1 MELTE
6 NTLQVLRNFA
16 SIHQNIVIQEGNIL
30 RTVSE
35 AKTVLA
41 RSEIDVDFPSSFGVY
56 DLGELLSVLSLVESP
71 RIAFDEKFL
80 TISDGSG
87 RSSVKYFYSDP
98 NILTSSTKDI
108 SMPDPDVSFRLD
120 RETMNK
126 IKRAAS
132 VFGHTEV
139 SVTKED
145 GAIILTVLNNEDPTS
160 NTLKIMVDGS
170 SDLNDFKLIFNINNL
185 KMIDGDYDV
194 NLSSKLISHFVNT
207 ESNVEYWVALQKTS
221 KF

>member
-16 SIHQNIVIQEGNIL
+16 SIHQNIVIQEGNVL

-41 RSEIDVDFPSSFGVY
+41 RSEIDVEFPSSFGVY

-80 TISDGSG
+80 TIADGSG

-98 NILTSSTKDI
+98 NILTSSSKDI

-120 RETMNK
+120 RDTMNK

-132 VFGHTEV
+132 VFGHTDV

-145 GAIILTVLNNEDPTS
+145 GSIVLTVLNNEDPTA
-160 NTLKIMVDGS
+160 NTMKIVVDGS
-170 SDLNDFKLIFNINNL
+170 SDLDDFKLIFNINNL

-194 NLSSKLISHFVNT
+194 YLSSKLISHFVNT

-221 KF
+221 KI

>member
-1 MELTE
+1 MELSE

-41 RSEIDVDFPSSFGVY
+41 RSEVDVDFPSSFGVY

-120 RETMNK
+120 RETMSK

-194 NLSSKLISHFVNT
+194 SLSSKLISHFVNT

>member
-1 MELTE
+1 MELTD

-16 SIHQNIVIQEGNIL
+16 SIHSNIVIQEGNIL

-41 RSEIDVDFPSSFGVY
+41 RSEVDVEFPASFGVY
-56 DLGELLSVLSLVESP
+56 DLGEFLSVLSLVESP
-71 RIAFDEKFL
+71 RIAFEEKFL

-98 NILTSSTKDI
+98 NILTSSSKDI

-120 RETMNK
+120 RETMSK
-126 IKRAAS
+126 IKRASS

-145 GAIILTVLNNEDPTS
+145 GAIVLTVLNNEDPTS

-170 SDLNDFKLIFNINNL
+170 SDLDGFNLIFNINNL

-194 NLSSKLISHFVNT
+194 YLSSKLISHFVNT

>member
-120 RETMNK
+120 RETMSK
-126 IKRAAS
+126 IKRASS

-194 NLSSKLISHFVNT
+194 YLSSKLISHFVNT

>member
-16 SIHQNIVIQEGNIL
+16 SIHQNIVIQEGNVL

-41 RSEIDVDFPSSFGVY
+41 RSEIDVEFPSSFGVY

-80 TISDGSG
+80 TIADGSG

-98 NILTSSTKDI
+98 NILTSSSKDI
-108 SMPDPDVSFRLD
+108 SMPDHDVSFRLD
-120 RETMNK
+120 RDTMNK

-145 GAIILTVLNNEDPTS
+145 GSIVLTVLNNEDPTS
-160 NTLKIMVDGS
+160 NTMKIVVDGS
-170 SDLNDFKLIFNINNL
+170 SDLDDFKLIFNINNL

-194 NLSSKLISHFVNT
+194 YLSSKLISHFVNT

-221 KF
+221 KI

>member
-1 MELTE
+1 MELSE

-16 SIHQNIVIQEGNIL
+16 SIHSNIVIQEGNVL

-41 RSEIDVDFPSSFGVY
+41 RSEIDIEFPASFGVY
-56 DLGELLSVLSLVESP
+56 DLSEFLSVLNLVDSP
-71 RIAFDEKFL
+71 RIAFEEKFL

-98 NILTSSTKDI
+98 SMLTTSNKDV

-120 RETMNK
+120 QETMSR

-139 SVTKED
+139 AVTKED
-145 GAIILTVLNNEDPTS
+145 GVIILTVLNNEDPTS
-160 NTLKIMVDGS
+160 NTLKIAVDGN
-170 SDLNDFKLIFNINNL
+170 SDAEDFKMIFNINNL

-194 NLSSKLISHFVNT
+194 YLSSKLISRFVNT

>member
-16 SIHQNIVIQEGNIL
+16 SIHQNIVIQEGNVL

-41 RSEIDVDFPSSFGVY
+41 RSEIDVEFPSSFGVY

-71 RIAFDEKFL
+71 RIAFDDKFL
-80 TISDGSG
+80 TIADGSG

-98 NILTSSTKDI
+98 NILTSSSKDI

-120 RETMNK
+120 RDTMNK

-145 GAIILTVLNNEDPTS
+145 GSIVLTVLNNEDPTS
-160 NTLKIMVDGS
+160 NTMKIVVDGS
-170 SDLNDFKLIFNINNL
+170 SDLDDFKLIFNINNL

-194 NLSSKLISHFVNT
+194 YLSSKLISHFVNT

-221 KF
+221 KI

>member
-16 SIHQNIVIQEGNIL
+16 SIHQNIVIQEGNVL

-35 AKTVLA
+35 GTTVLA
-41 RSEIDVDFPSSFGVY
+41 RSEIDVEFPSSFGVY

-80 TISDGSG
+80 TIADGSG

-98 NILTSSTKDI
+98 NILTSSSKDI

-120 RETMNK
+120 RDTMNK

-145 GAIILTVLNNEDPTS
+145 GSIVLTVLNNEDPTS
-160 NTLKIMVDGS
+160 NTMKIVVDGS
-170 SDLNDFKLIFNINNL
+170 SDLDDFKLIFNINNL

-194 NLSSKLISHFVNT
+194 YLSSKLISHFVNT

-221 KF
+221 KI

>member
-41 RSEIDVDFPSSFGVY
+41 RSEVDVDFPSSFGVY

-170 SDLNDFKLIFNINNL
+170 SDLNGFKLIFNINNL

-194 NLSSKLISHFVNT
+194 SLSSKLISHFVNT

>member
-1 MELTE
+1 MELSE

-16 SIHQNIVIQEGNIL
+16 SIHSNIVIQEGNVL

-41 RSEIDVDFPSSFGVY
+41 RSEVDVEFPASFGVY
-56 DLGELLSVLSLVESP
+56 DLGEFLSVLNLVDSP
-71 RIAFDEKFL
+71 RIAFEEKFL

-98 NILTSSTKDI
+98 NILTSSNKDV

-120 RETMNK
+120 RETMNR
-126 IKRAAS
+126 IKRAAA

-139 SVTKED
+139 AVTKEG
-145 GAIILTVLNNEDPTS
+145 GAIVLTVLNNEDPTS
-160 NTLKIMVDGS
+160 NTLKMVVDGS
-170 SDLNDFKLIFNINNL
+170 SDAEDFKMIFNINNL

-194 NLSSKLISHFVNT
+194 YLSSKLISHFVNT

>member
-16 SIHQNIVIQEGNIL
+16 SINQNIVIQEGNVL

-41 RSEIDVDFPSSFGVY
+41 RSEVDMEFPTSFGVY
-56 DLGELLSVLSLVESP
+56 DLSEFLSVLGLVDSP
-71 RIAFDEKFL
+71 RFTFDEKFV
-80 TISDGSG
+80 TINDGSG
-87 RSSVKYFYSDP
+87 RSNIKYYYSDP
-98 NILTSSTKDI
+98 NILTTSSRDVT
-108 SMPDPDVSFRLD
+108 MPDPDVSFRLD
-120 RETMNK
+120 RETMSK

-139 SVTKED
+139 CVTKED
-145 GAIILTVLNNEDPTS
+145 GVIILCVQNNEDPTS
-160 NTLKIMVDGS
+160 HALKIAVDGNTEV
-170 SDLNDFKLIFNINNL
+170 DDFKLIFNISNL

-194 NLSSKLISHFVNT
+194 YLSSKLISHFVNT

-221 KF
+221 TI

>member
-41 RSEIDVDFPSSFGVY
+41 RSEVDVDFPSSFGVY

-194 NLSSKLISHFVNT
+194 SLSSKLISHFVNT

>member
-16 SIHQNIVIQEGNIL
+16 SIHQNIVIQEGNVL

-41 RSEIDVDFPSSFGVY
+41 RSEIDVEFPSSFGVY

-80 TISDGSG
+80 TIADGSG

-98 NILTSSTKDI
+98 NILTSSSKDI

-120 RETMNK
+120 RDTMNK

-132 VFGHTEV
+132 VFGHTDV

-145 GAIILTVLNNEDPTS
+145 GSIVLTVLNNEDPTS
-160 NTLKIMVDGS
+160 NTMKIVVDGS
-170 SDLNDFKLIFNINNL
+170 SDLDDFKLIFNINNL

-194 NLSSKLISHFVNT
+194 YLSSKLISHFVNT

-221 KF
+221 KI

>member
-41 RSEIDVDFPSSFGVY
+41 RSEVDVDFPSSFGVY

>member
-16 SIHQNIVIQEGNIL
+16 SIHQNIVIQEGNVL

-41 RSEIDVDFPSSFGVY
+41 RSEIDVEFPSSFGVY

-80 TISDGSG
+80 TIADGSG

-98 NILTSSTKDI
+98 NILTSSSKDI

-120 RETMNK
+120 RDTMNK

-145 GAIILTVLNNEDPTS
+145 GSIVLTVLNNEDPTS
-160 NTLKIMVDGS
+160 NTMKIVVDGS
-170 SDLNDFKLIFNINNL
+170 SDLDDFKLIFNINNL

-194 NLSSKLISHFVNT
+194 YLSSKLISHFVNT

-221 KF
+221 KI

>member
-16 SIHQNIVIQEGNIL
+16 SIHQNIVIQEGNVL

-41 RSEIDVDFPSSFGVY
+41 RSEIDVEFPSSFGVY

-80 TISDGSG
+80 TIADGSG

-98 NILTSSTKDI
+98 NILTSSSKDI

-120 RETMNK
+120 RDTMNK

-145 GAIILTVLNNEDPTS
+145 GSIVLTVLNNEDPTS
-160 NTLKIMVDGS
+160 NTMKIVVDGS
-170 SDLNDFKLIFNINNL
+170 SDLDDFKLIFNINNL

-194 NLSSKLISHFVNT
+194 YLSSKLISHFVNT
-207 ESNVEYWVALQKTS
+207 EAHVEYWVALQKTS
-221 KF
+221 KI